1 LNECLVIVIN
11 ELKEKRRMT
20 GKNSLDMVPPTQL
33 LRVAAARSEGE
44 VRFQF
49 GPMFEKREWVQ

>member
-1 LNECLVIVIN
+1 
-11 ELKEKRRMT
+11 MT